1 MAGMRNLSKA
11 LTAGAFA
18 GTLTVGLVGGAALAN
33 RDGGAGAPY
42 ELTAVDPV
50 AAEAA
55 TLAGSSAAL
64 LTGAGDRP
72 ADRPRLRP
80 GARRALIG
88 VHGETTVRARGGGF
102 ETYAWQRGE
111 VTATSG
117 TALTVK
123 SADGLSWTWA
133 VTGDSKVRKNGDKS
147 TPSALATG
155 DDVFVLGRPSGDTR
169 SALGVVVP
177 KRG

>member
-1 MAGMRNLSKA
+1 MRNLSKA

-18 GTLTVGLVGGAALAN
+18 GTLTLGLLGGAALAN
-33 RDGGAGAPY
+33 RDGGAAAPY
-42 ELTAVDPV
+42 ELAAADPV

-55 TLAGSSAAL
+55 SLAGTPVAF
-64 LTGAGDRP
+64 LTDGGDKP
-72 ADRPRLRP
+72 DRPRLRL

-111 VTATSG
+111 VTAASG

-123 SADGLSWTWA
+123 SADGVSWTWT

-147 TPSALATG
+147 TPTALAAG
-155 DDVFVLGRPSGDTR
+155 DDVFVLGRPSGDART
-169 SALGVVVP
+169 ALGVVVP
-177 KRG
+177 KR

>member
-1 MAGMRNLSKA
+1 MRNLSKA

-18 GTLTVGLVGGAALAN
+18 GTLTVGLLGGAALAN
-33 RDGGAGAPY
+33 RDGGAGVPY
-42 ELTAVDPV
+42 ELTAADPV

-55 TLAGSSAAL
+55 SLAGSSPAF
-64 LTGAGDRP
+64 LTAGDRDP
-72 ADRPRLRP
+72 ADRPRLRL

-102 ETYAWQRGE
+102 DTFAWQRGA
-111 VTATSG
+111 VTSASG
-117 TALTVK
+117 TALTVR
-123 SADGLSWTWA
+123 SADGVSWTWT

-147 TPSALATG
+147 TPSALKAG

-169 SALGVVVP
+169 TALGVVVP
-177 KRG
+177 KR